1 MGKFRDIIAA
11 CRELLTRIVHRLWPE
26 RPVSL
31 GRDRAGRRWQLHP
44 RTGAITP
51 VIQGRPLRAATDS
64 APSAKDL
71 RACFTAAGYATD
83 FDEDGDLLVE
93 TDVGAVWVFGDRRQ
107 LLRFVRPF
115 AVATDLGRRERVR
128 LASALNATGLV
139 ARYVYQ
145 PDEEALVAE
154 YDLPTGAGVTDAQ
167 CQAALRAF
175 VTAVAVNLSKQRAL
189 RVLL

>member
-1 MGKFRDIIAA
+1 MGRLRDTIAA
-11 CRELLTRIVHRLWPE
+11 FGRRLKRIALRLWPE

-44 RTGAITP
+44 RSGAIAP
-51 VIQGRPLRAATDS
+51 VLQGRPLRAATDS
-64 APSAKDL
+64 APSTSDL
-71 RACFTAAGYATD
+71 SACFTAAGYATD

-93 TDVGAVWVFGDRRQ
+93 TEVGAVWIFGDRRQ

-115 AVATDLGRRERVR
+115 AVAADVGRSGRYR
-128 LASALNATGLV
+128 LAAALNSTGLV

-175 VTAVAVNLSKQRAL
+175 VTAISVNFSKQRAL
-189 RVLL
+189 RVLH